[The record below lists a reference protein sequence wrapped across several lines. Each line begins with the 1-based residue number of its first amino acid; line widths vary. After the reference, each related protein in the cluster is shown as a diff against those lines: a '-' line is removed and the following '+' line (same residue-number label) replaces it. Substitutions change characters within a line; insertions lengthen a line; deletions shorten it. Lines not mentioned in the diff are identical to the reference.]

1 MHRNAGRAEV
11 IAHRGASAYAPEH
24 TYAAYDLALEMGADR
39 LELDVHPSADG
50 EIVVNHDATLRR
62 TTGDP
67 RAVADMTAAELL
79 AMGHSHRPLT
89 LGEVFA
95 RYGADTRF
103 LVEIKD
109 RARGCGPRLLS
120 LIAEHGLDERVV
132 IQSFD
137 RYALRPLRRA
147 GTPIALAPLYRR
159 RVTGPDVRR
168 GLHHNAA
175 FATAVVAC
183 TDAVDATLIA
193 AAHARGVA
201 VHTYTVNDE
210 AEAERLLALG
220 VDGLITDVPDRMVA
234 VRDGALRAL
243 AAA

>member
-1 MHRNAGRAEV
+1 MHRNAGRVEV

-39 LELDVHPSADG
+39 LELDIHPLADG
-50 EIVVNHDATLRR
+50 ELVVNHDATMRR

-67 RAVADMTAAELL
+67 RALAELTRAELL
-79 AMGHSHRPLT
+79 AFEHSHRPLT
-89 LGEVFA
+89 LAEVFS

-109 RARGCGPRLLS
+109 RSRGCGPRLLS
-120 LIAEHGLDERVV
+120 LVDEHGLDDRVV

-137 RYALRPLRRA
+137 RHAFRPLRKA
-147 GTPIALAPLYRR
+147 GTPVPLAPLYRP
-159 RVTGPDVRR
+159 RVTGTNVRR

-175 FATAVVAC
+175 FATAVV
-183 TDAVDATLIA
+183 TSVHAVDAQLVA
-193 AAHARGVA
+193 AAHARGLA

-220 VDGLITDVPDRMVA
+220 VDGLITDVPDRMIA
-234 VRDGALRAL
+234 VRDGAATAL

>member
-1 MHRNAGRAEV
+1 MHRNAGRVEV

-24 TYAAYDLALEMGADR
+24 TYAAYDLALAMGADR
-39 LELDVHPSADG
+39 LELDVHPAADG
-50 EIVVNHDATLRR
+50 QLVVNHDATLTR

-67 RAVADMTAAELL
+67 RAIADLTAAEVVALE
-79 AMGHSHRPLT
+79 HERRPLT
-89 LGEVFA
+89 LEEVFA
-95 RYGADTRF
+95 RYGAETRF

-109 RARGCGPRLLS
+109 RARGCAPRLLS
-120 LIAEHGLDERVV
+120 LIAEHGLSERVV

-147 GTPIALAPLYRR
+147 GTPIPLAPLYRR

-183 TDAVDATLIA
+183 TAAVDARLVA

-234 VRDGALRAL
+234 VRDGAATAL